1 MSRAPSCYP
10 FPMRKRLP
18 KKPRRGELTVLGF
31 EVTARLNGFD
41 SPADFDDFDDR
52 FLEEAVEA
60 HLLLFGGGG
69 RQDRWSGIAYAPVP
83 PGPPA
88 GGHQRRAV
96 VEWLEEDPAV
106 ASAEVSELFDLH
118 HDPVPSEVGGSWTSG

>member
-1 MSRAPSCYP
+1 
-10 FPMRKRLP
+10 MRKRLR
-18 KKPRRGELTVLGF
+18 KKLHRGEFAVLGF

-41 SPADFDDFDDR
+41 TPADFDDFVDR

-60 HLLLFGGGG
+60 HGLLFGGGG

-88 GGHQRRAV
+88 GEQHRRAV
-96 VEWLEEDPAV
+96 AEWLDEDPAV
-106 ASAEVSELFDLH
+106 ASAEVSGLFDLH
-118 HDPVPSEVGGSWTSG
+118 HDPAPSEVGGSWTSG